1 VSFLGIS
8 IRNETPPIQ
17 RGGWLDAMRFVVAS
31 LIIVH
36 HYQLAAPIPLAS
48 LHPVFERGYLLT
60 DFFLI
65 DSGYVLGRV
74 YGQRVGAGQ
83 MSWADFFRKR
93 AVRVCPAHLLMASAL
108 FIFVAAC
115 GALGLVPRHP
125 EWFDLRQF
133 PAQFF
138 LVQAYGVPGG
148 AGWNAPSW
156 SISALLGCYLSFPLL
171 VRAFGRSGPGKAL
184 VMGVAALA
192 IADLLTTRLLGY
204 PVYEMPLRFGFFR
217 ALPLFFLG
225 MALARVSQR
234 VLIPTGVA
242 RVIGVAS
249 LAILAVLQV
258 FGPFSLISLTLIALM
273 IIAAGAIPVIRR
285 SPLVEKAAVIS
296 FSMYITNEVFR
307 IGYFGVVNAL
317 EARVTMPAPAHWA
330 LWFCGMLGA
339 LAFAVVFHFLIDMP
353 SQRWLQPRF
362 GPRRAKVRREP
373 APREPASQ
381 PITI

>member
-1 VSFLGIS
+1 
-8 IRNETPPIQ
+8 
-17 RGGWLDAMRFVVAS
+17 MRFIVAS

-36 HYQLAAPIPLAS
+36 HYQLAAPIPLAH

-74 YGQRVGAGQ
+74 YGDRVRTGRMGW
-83 MSWADFFRKR
+83 SDFFRKR
-93 AVRVCPAHLLMASAL
+93 VFRVCPAHLLMAGSL
-108 FIFVAAC
+108 FAFVALCA
-115 GALGLVPRHP
+115 AFGLSPRHP

-171 VRAFGRSGPGKAL
+171 IRIIGRAGPLAGLAA
-184 VMGVAALA
+184 GVAVFA
-192 IADLLTTRLLGY
+192 IADVLTWKLLGY
-204 PVYEMPLRFGFFR
+204 PVYEMPLRYGFIR

-225 MALARVSQR
+225 MGLARVSQR
-234 VLIPTGVA
+234 VLIPVGVA
-242 RVIGVAS
+242 RVLGLGS
-249 LAILAVLQV
+249 LALLAGLQV
-258 FGPFSLISLTLIALM
+258 FGAFSVVSLTLIALM
-273 IIAAGAIPVIRR
+273 IIAAGAIPVVRR

-307 IGYFGVVNAL
+307 IGYFGVVNAVENRL
-317 EARVTMPAPAHWA
+317 PMPAFAHWA
-330 LWFCGMLGA
+330 LWGAGLIGA
-339 LAFAVVFHFLIDMP
+339 LAFAVAFHFLIDMP
-353 SQRWLQPRF
+353 TQRWLQPRF
-362 GPRRAKVRREP
+362 GARTARPRTAAP
-373 APREPASQ
+373 APAA
-381 PITI
+381 IGAVTT